1 MPALDALAAEFEPA
15 GVSSVF
21 VYTQEAH
28 PGDNWP
34 HHSGF
39 EHKLDAARKFVDE
52 CSIQRPMLVDTLDG
66 EVHRAYGALPNM
78 SWIIS
83 RTGKILYKADWTDP
97 RTIRQ
102 ALEQIGYEIDEK
114 RGGAHMTSYYME
126 TLPQRPNSTEE
137 FMQGLLDVGGPRSAH
152 EFLDAIAAGP
162 GGEQAVAQMREWVIA
177 RHEEK
182 PTMPD
187 SP

>member
-1 MPALDALAAEFEPA
+1 MDALAAEFEPA
-15 GVSSVF
+15 GVRSVF
-21 VYTQEAH
+21 IYTQEAH
-28 PGDNWP
+28 PGDDWP
-34 HHSGF
+34 NHSSF
-39 EHKLDAARKFVDE
+39 EHKLEAACKFVE
-52 CSIQRPMLVDTLDG
+52 QCGLQRPMLVDTLDG

-102 ALEQIGYEIDEK
+102 ALEQLGFEIGERRD
-114 RGGAHMTSYYME
+114 GAHLTPYYME

-152 EFLDAIAAGP
+152 EFLDAIAAGS
-162 GGEQAVAQMREWVIA
+162 GGEQAVARMREWVI
-177 RHEEK
+177 RRLEEK
-182 PTMPD
+182 PIPPD
-187 SP
+187 TA